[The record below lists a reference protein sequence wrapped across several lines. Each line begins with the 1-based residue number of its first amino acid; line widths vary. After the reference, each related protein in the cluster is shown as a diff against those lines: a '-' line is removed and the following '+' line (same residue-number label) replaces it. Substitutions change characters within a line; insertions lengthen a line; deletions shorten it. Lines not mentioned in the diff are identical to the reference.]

1 MLKKYNAIYQ
11 CFLKDDS
18 VTLHF
23 QDFPLTSQAFPRI
36 LKQFC
41 RILQENLDLGKQF
54 HA

>member
-11 CFLKDDS
+11 CFLKNDS

-36 LKQFC
+36 LKLLM
-41 RILQENLDLGKQF
+41 ILQENLDLGKQF